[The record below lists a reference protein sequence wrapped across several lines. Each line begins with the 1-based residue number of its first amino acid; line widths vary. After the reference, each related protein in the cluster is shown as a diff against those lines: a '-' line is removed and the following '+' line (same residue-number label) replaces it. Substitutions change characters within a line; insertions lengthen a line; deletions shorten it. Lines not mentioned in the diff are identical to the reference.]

1 MPIDQQ
7 LHDEIMHLHAEICA
21 GLADPTRILI
31 LYSLAE
37 QPRSVNEIVKML
49 NLNQPTV
56 SRHLQ
61 VLRSRKLVSAVR
73 EAHNVIYSLTDHR
86 VIEALDLLR
95 AVMSNQL
102 TRQADLAEK
111 VDLSQIPGGK
121 IE

>member
-21 GLADPTRILI
+21 GLADSTRILI

-61 VLRSRKLVSAVR
+61 VLRSRKLVSAAR
-73 EAHNVIYSLTDHR
+73 EAHNVIYSLSDHR

-95 AVMSNQL
+95 AVMSSQL

-111 VDLSQIPGGK
+111 VDLTQITGGK